1 MRCRISPQVLQ
12 SQSGGLSG
20 IPKVSLRIC
29 PFFQRFR
36 RFRRGHDVDVFTLC
50 VNEHRAYERNGVDKI
65 LTPRRRSAHSACE
78 TEREFVNKA
87 QDVKGRKRN
96 EKRVARV

>member
-1 MRCRISPQVLQ
+1 MSKNMFDTGKNAIIQHTDNSESMPICFSP
-12 SQSGGLSG
+12 
-20 IPKVSLRIC
+20 I
-29 PFFQRFR
+29 FFVE
-36 RFRRGHDVDVFTLC
+36 FRRGHDVDVFTPC

-65 LTPRRRSAHSACE
+65 LTPRRRPAHSACE

-96 EKRVARV
+96 EKRVARI